1 MKLRKKYRNILICII
16 IIFSIIASVKITN
29 ASNFNT
35 LRNRVEQAITKIE
48 QVKSSN
54 SILNKILNEMSNEI
68 AEDGSNQET
77 NQETDQ
83 EKSEESEDS
92 SETTG
97 DIKDVKKYN
106 AQVELNILDQD
117 YTGIVG
123 NNKLRIT
130 DKTEYINKENE
141 GNTDEGSETEG
152 EERLNIRILDYVTGD
167 EISVESDGT
176 FITENQGEI
185 VDLTNLEK
193 NKKYQ
198 IFIENLEVG
207 EEYIKNIES
216 LVLEVYIDTDENIV
230 AKITEAT
237 PVAEGETSGFGE
249 IFAKLRKAGKDGILK
264 IDPDA
269 QDENIK
275 IQYRTEKDGEW
286 NDYKGEA
293 SIEKNTNLEA
303 RAVRD
308 GKESGISIKVVDNID
323 RKEPQISEINQVNG
337 ANDREAVIT
346 AKITDDAS
354 GLVKYGISKSN
365 TEEPDR
371 IIMADDKLTE
381 KDILEHRNT
390 EPKLEADVKIDGI
403 YENGDYYIWVWDTA
417 GNCKIEPINVTVV
430 KQVMVAEIV
439 ETSDEEKS
447 KTLNGTQY
455 HTLREAIE
463 ASPKAA
469 KTKIK
474 LLAEI
479 YNENNEITDREITLN
494 LDGFTVNNKSTKN
507 PTLTINEGSS
517 LTVINIDAEDNSTKT
532 QGAISSESTSGIF
545 VKENA
550 TLTLRNTR

>member
-176 FITENQGEI
+176 FITENQGAI